1 VTAPAIWIDA
11 CSSDPK
17 RTLFGMTL
25 LEHLLRSV
33 VTAGLEPPSVEVALS
48 ESGPIP
54 EVRADLLERLPVRFE
69 RGSEPVGARVRR
81 ANAASGARPLL
92 VLAASDVVDP
102 RILAHL
108 AGAPVD
114 LVFFEPDA
122 PSRGAAFRL
131 PADAEGPEDSE
142 TSVRAVAEASLGR
155 GDLKAFDPAD
165 FDPYVRKLRRELA
178 PYLFRVDDDASVAR
192 VERFLFWSNYKGSTD
207 FMTRYVYPPLVW
219 AMVRPLARRR
229 VHPNWIT
236 GINWLAC
243 FGAIPF
249 FAEAQWV
256 PGLALAYWM
265 SVLDSVDGKL
275 ARLTHTTSTI
285 GDLADHGLDII
296 HPPFWYLAWGYALGG
311 GTTAALPFQAALV
324 NLGLYAADRIVTAI
338 FRQRTGTSIHG
349 VTPLDVR
356 MRTVISRRNVNLA
369 LFTLA
374 LAVDA
379 VAGTHVWALGAFYF
393 TIVWQGL
400 SLLWHTQR
408 LWAFF
413 GVRLRD

>member
-1 VTAPAIWIDA
+1 MTAPAIWIDA
-11 CSSDPK
+11 SSSDPK
-17 RTLFGMTL
+17 RQLFGMTL
-25 LEHLLRSV
+25 LERLLRSV
-33 VTAGLEPPSVEVALS
+33 VTAGIAPPSVEVALP
-48 ESGPIP
+48 EEGPVP
-54 EVRADLLERLPVRFE
+54 EIRADLLARLPLHFE
-69 RGSEPVGARVRR
+69 RDSQPVGARIRK

-92 VLAASDVVDP
+92 VLAADDVVDP
-102 RILAHL
+102 RMIAHL

-114 LVFFEPDA
+114 LAFLEPDA
-122 PSRGAAFRL
+122 PSRGAALRL
-131 PADAEGPEDSE
+131 AADADGPENAE
-142 TSVRAVAEASLGR
+142 ASVREVAEAALAR
-155 GDLKAFDPAD
+155 GDVKAFDPED
-165 FDPYVRKLRRELA
+165 FDAYVQKLRRELP
-178 PYLFRVDDDASVAR
+178 PYLFRVDDEASVAR

-236 GINWLAC
+236 AINWVAC

-249 FAEAQWV
+249 FAAGQWV

-275 ARLTHTTSTI
+275 ARLTHTTSRI
-285 GDLADHGLDII
+285 GDVADHGLDIV

-311 GTTAALPFQAALV
+311 GVSASLPFQVALL

-338 FRQRTGTSIHG
+338 FRQRTGKSIHG

-369 LFTLA
+369 IFTVA
-374 LAVDA
+374 LGVDFL
-379 VAGTHVWALGAFYF
+379 AGTRVWALGAFYF
-393 TIVWQGL
+393 VVAWQAF
-400 SLLWHTQR
+400 SLLWHAQR

-413 GVRLRD
+413 GVRLRP

>member
-1 VTAPAIWIDA
+1 MTAPAIWIDA
-11 CSSDPK
+11 TTSDPE

-25 LEHLLRSV
+25 LERLLRSV
-33 VTAGLEPPSVEVALS
+33 VTAGIGPPSVEVALP
-48 ESGPIP
+48 ERGPIP
-54 EVRADLLERLPVRFE
+54 AVRADLLERLPVRFE
-69 RGSEPVGARVRR
+69 RGAEPVAARIRR
-81 ANAASGARPLL
+81 ASAACGSRPLI
-92 VLAASDVVDP
+92 VLSGDDVVDP

-114 LVFFEPDA
+114 LAFFEPEE
-122 PSRGAAFRL
+122 PSRSVAFRL
-131 PADAEGPEDSE
+131 SADAEGPGADEN
-142 TSVRAVAEASLGR
+142 SVREIAEGALAR

-165 FDPYVRKLRRELA
+165 FDAYLDKLRRELP
-178 PYLFRVDDDASVAR
+178 PYLFRVENEAAVAK

-236 GINWLAC
+236 ALNWLTC

-249 FAEAQWV
+249 FVEGRWL
-256 PGLALAYWM
+256 PGLALAYCM

-275 ARLTHTTSTI
+275 ARLTHTTSRI
-285 GDLADHGLDII
+285 GDLADHGLDIV
-296 HPPFWYLAWGYALGG
+296 HPPFWYLAWGWALGG
-311 GTTAALPFQAALV
+311 AGAASLPFQAALL
-324 NLGLYAADRIVTAI
+324 NLGLYAADRIVSAI
-338 FRQRTGTSIHG
+338 FRERTGTSVHG

-369 LFTLA
+369 LFTVA
-374 LAVDA
+374 LAVDF
-379 VAGTHVWALGAFYF
+379 VVGTHVWALAAFYF
-393 TIVWQGL
+393 MVAWQAFSLVW
-400 SLLWHTQR
+400 HAQR

-413 GVRLRD
+413 DVRLRP